1 MTMQEREEMFA
12 KDFLVAEDL
21 MKLCGCCRSDASQ
34 LIQEIKR
41 KSADRFHKQGRIH
54 VQDYIEAMRLDT
66 SRYYGAVGEVI
77 IAKMEPIPK
86 AEDEEEKTHAPK
98 EEEPLAVER
107 KSLYDVIVVNGER
120 LKIYR
125 GED

>member
-1 MTMQEREEMFA
+1 MTRQEREEMFA

-54 VQDYIEAMRLDT
+54 VQDYIEAMQLDT

-77 IAKMEPIPK
+77 IAKMEPMPK
-86 AEDEEEKTHAPK
+86 TENEGDIQTPK
-98 EEEPLAVER
+98 EEPPTVER
-107 KSLYDVIVVNGER
+107 KPLYNVVVINGER
-120 LKIYR
+120 MKVYR
-125 GED
+125 GEG

>member
-1 MTMQEREEMFA
+1 MTRQEREEMFA

-54 VQDYIEAMRLDT
+54 VQDYIEAMQLDT

-86 AEDEEEKTHAPK
+86 AEDEEETQAPE
-98 EEEPLAVER
+98 EEEPPAVER
-107 KSLYDVIVVNGER
+107 KPLYNVVVINGER
-120 LKIYR
+120 MKVYR
-125 GED
+125 GEG

>member
-1 MTMQEREEMFA
+1 MTRQEREEMFA

-54 VQDYIEAMRLDT
+54 VQDYIEAMQLDT

-77 IAKMEPIPK
+77 IAKMEPLPK
-86 AEDEEEKTHAPK
+86 AENEEEIQAPK
-98 EEEPLAVER
+98 EEESPAVER
-107 KSLYDVIVVNGER
+107 KPLYNVVVINGER
-120 LKIYR
+120 MKVYR
-125 GED
+125 GEG

>member
-1 MTMQEREEMFA
+1 MTRQEREEMFA

-54 VQDYIEAMRLDT
+54 VQDYIEAMQLDT

-77 IAKMEPIPK
+77 IAKMEPMPK
-86 AEDEEEKTHAPK
+86 AANEEEAQPPK
-98 EEEPLAVER
+98 EEPPTVER
-107 KSLYDVIVVNGER
+107 KPLYNVVVINGER
-120 LKIYR
+120 MKVYR
-125 GED
+125 GEG

>member
-1 MTMQEREEMFA
+1 MTRQEREEMFA

-54 VQDYIEAMRLDT
+54 VQDYIEAMQLDT

-86 AEDEEEKTHAPK
+86 AEDEEETQAPK
-98 EEEPLAVER
+98 EEEPPAVER
-107 KSLYDVIVVNGER
+107 KPLYNVVVINGER
-120 LKIYR
+120 MKVYR
-125 GED
+125 GEG

>member
-1 MTMQEREEMFA
+1 MTRQEREEMFA

-54 VQDYIEAMRLDT
+54 VQDYIEAMQPT
-66 SRYYGAVGEVI
+66 
-77 IAKMEPIPK
+77 
-86 AEDEEEKTHAPK
+86 K
-98 EEEPLAVER
+98 EEPPTVER
-107 KSLYDVIVVNGER
+107 KPLYNIVVINGER
-120 LKIYR
+120 MKVYR
-125 GED
+125 GEG

>member
-1 MTMQEREEMFA
+1 MTMKEREEMFA

-54 VQDYIEAMRLDT
+54 VQDYIEAMQLDT

-86 AEDEEEKTHAPK
+86 AENEEEAQSPK
-98 EEEPLAVER
+98 EEPAVER
-107 KSLYDVIVVNGER
+107 KPLYNVVVINGER
-120 LKIYR
+120 MKVYR
-125 GED
+125 GEG

>member
-1 MTMQEREEMFA
+1 MTRQEREEMFA

-54 VQDYIEAMRLDT
+54 VQDYIEAMQLDT

-77 IAKMEPIPK
+77 IAKMEPMPK
-86 AEDEEEKTHAPK
+86 AENEEEIQAPK
-98 EEEPLAVER
+98 EEPPAVER
-107 KSLYDVIVVNGER
+107 KPLYNVVVINGER
-120 LKIYR
+120 MKVYR
-125 GED
+125 GEG

>member
-1 MTMQEREEMFA
+1 MTRQEREEMFA

-54 VQDYIEAMRLDT
+54 VQDYIEAMQLDT

-77 IAKMEPIPK
+77 IAKMEPMPK
-86 AEDEEEKTHAPK
+86 AENEEEMQPPK
-98 EEEPLAVER
+98 EEAPTVER
-107 KSLYDVIVVNGER
+107 KPLYNVVVINGER
-120 LKIYR
+120 MKVYR
-125 GED
+125 GEG

>member
-1 MTMQEREEMFA
+1 MTRQEREEMFA

-54 VQDYIEAMRLDT
+54 VQDYIEAMQLDT

-86 AEDEEEKTHAPK
+86 AENEEEIQAPK
-98 EEEPLAVER
+98 EEEPPAVER
-107 KSLYDVIVVNGER
+107 KPLYNVVVINGER
-120 LKIYR
+120 MKVYR
-125 GED
+125 GEG

>member
-1 MTMQEREEMFA
+1 MTRQEREEMFA

-54 VQDYIEAMRLDT
+54 VQDYIEAMQLDT

-86 AEDEEEKTHAPK
+86 AENEKEIQAPK
-98 EEEPLAVER
+98 EEEPPAVER
-107 KSLYDVIVVNGER
+107 KPLYNVVVINGER
-120 LKIYR
+120 MKVYR
-125 GED
+125 GEG

>member
-1 MTMQEREEMFA
+1 MTRQEREEMFA

-54 VQDYIEAMRLDT
+54 VQDYIEAMQLDT

-77 IAKMEPIPK
+77 IAKMEPMPK
-86 AEDEEEKTHAPK
+86 AANEEETQPPK
-98 EEEPLAVER
+98 EDPPTVQRKPLYNVV
-107 KSLYDVIVVNGER
+107 VINGER
-120 LKIYR
+120 MKVYR
-125 GED
+125 GEG

>member
-1 MTMQEREEMFA
+1 MTRQEREEMFA

-54 VQDYIEAMRLDT
+54 VQDYIEAMQLDT

-86 AEDEEEKTHAPK
+86 AENEKEIQAPK
-98 EEEPLAVER
+98 EEESPAVER
-107 KSLYDVIVVNGER
+107 KPLYNVVVINGER
-120 LKIYR
+120 MKVYR
-125 GED
+125 GEG

>member
-1 MTMQEREEMFA
+1 MTRQEREEMFA

-54 VQDYIEAMRLDT
+54 VQDYIEAMQLDT

-77 IAKMEPIPK
+77 IAKMEPLPK
-86 AEDEEEKTHAPK
+86 AENEEEIQAPK
-98 EEEPLAVER
+98 EEEPPAVER
-107 KSLYDVIVVNGER
+107 KPLYNVVVINGER
-120 LKIYR
+120 MKVYR
-125 GED
+125 GEG

>member
-1 MTMQEREEMFA
+1 MTRQEREEMFA

-54 VQDYIEAMRLDT
+54 VQDYIEAMQLDT

-86 AEDEEEKTHAPK
+86 AENEEEIQAPK
-98 EEEPLAVER
+98 EEKPPAVER
-107 KSLYDVIVVNGER
+107 KPLYNVVVINGER
-120 LKIYR
+120 MKVYR
-125 GED
+125 GEG

>member
-1 MTMQEREEMFA
+1 MTRQEREEMFA

-54 VQDYIEAMRLDT
+54 VQDYIEAMQLDT

-77 IAKMEPIPK
+77 IAKMEPMPK
-86 AEDEEEKTHAPK
+86 AENEEEMQPTK
-98 EEEPLAVER
+98 EEPPAVER
-107 KSLYDVIVVNGER
+107 KPLYNVVVINGER
-120 LKIYR
+120 MKVYR
-125 GED
+125 GEG

>member
-1 MTMQEREEMFA
+1 MTRQEREEMFA

-54 VQDYIEAMRLDT
+54 VQDYIEAMQLDT

-86 AEDEEEKTHAPK
+86 AENEEEIQAPK
-98 EEEPLAVER
+98 EEPAVER
-107 KSLYDVIVVNGER
+107 KPLYNVVVINGER
-120 LKIYR
+120 MKVYR
-125 GED
+125 GEG

>member
-1 MTMQEREEMFA
+1 MTRQEREEMFA

-54 VQDYIEAMRLDT
+54 VQDYIEAMQLDT

-77 IAKMEPIPK
+77 IAQMEPIPK
-86 AEDEEEKTHAPK
+86 AEDEEETPAPK
-98 EEEPLAVER
+98 EEEPPAVER
-107 KSLYDVIVVNGER
+107 KPLYNVVVINGER
-120 LKIYR
+120 MKVYR
-125 GED
+125 GEG

>member
-1 MTMQEREEMFA
+1 MTRQEREEMFA

-54 VQDYIEAMRLDT
+54 VQDYIEAMQLDT

-77 IAKMEPIPK
+77 IAKMEPLPK
-86 AEDEEEKTHAPK
+86 AANEEETQPPK
-98 EEEPLAVER
+98 EEAPTVER
-107 KSLYDVIVVNGER
+107 KPLYNVVVINGER
-120 LKIYR
+120 MKVYR
-125 GED
+125 GEG

>member
-1 MTMQEREEMFA
+1 MTRQEREEMFA

-54 VQDYIEAMRLDT
+54 VQDYIEAMQLDT

-86 AEDEEEKTHAPK
+86 ADEEEEIQAPK
-98 EEEPLAVER
+98 EEESPAVER
-107 KSLYDVIVVNGER
+107 KPLYNVVVINGER
-120 LKIYR
+120 MKVYR
-125 GED
+125 GEA

>member
-41 KSADRFHKQGRIH
+41 KSADRFHRQGRIH
-54 VQDYIEAMRLDT
+54 VQDYIEAMQLDT
-66 SRYYGAVGEVI
+66 SRHYGAVGEVI

-86 AEDEEEKTHAPK
+86 AEEEEETHAPK
-98 EEEPLAVER
+98 EEPLVVEH

-120 LKIYR
+120 LKVYR

>member
-1 MTMQEREEMFA
+1 MTRQEREEMFA

-54 VQDYIEAMRLDT
+54 VQDYIEAMQLDT

-77 IAKMEPIPK
+77 IAKMEPMPK
-86 AEDEEEKTHAPK
+86 AENEEEIQAPK
-98 EEEPLAVER
+98 EEESPAVER
-107 KSLYDVIVVNGER
+107 KPLYNVVVINGER
-120 LKIYR
+120 MKVYR
-125 GED
+125 GEG

>member
-1 MTMQEREEMFA
+1 MTRQEREEMFA

-54 VQDYIEAMRLDT
+54 VQDYIEAMQLDT

-77 IAKMEPIPK
+77 IAKMEPMPK
-86 AEDEEEKTHAPK
+86 AANEEETQPPK
-98 EEEPLAVER
+98 EEPPTVER
-107 KSLYDVIVVNGER
+107 KPLYNVVVINGER
-120 LKIYR
+120 MKVYR
-125 GED
+125 GEG

>member
-1 MTMQEREEMFA
+1 
-12 KDFLVAEDL
+12 

-54 VQDYIEAMRLDT
+54 VQDYIEAMQLDT

-86 AEDEEEKTHAPK
+86 AENEEEIQAPK
-98 EEEPLAVER
+98 EEPAVER
-107 KSLYDVIVVNGER
+107 KPLYNVVVINGER
-120 LKIYR
+120 MKVYR
-125 GED
+125 GEG

>member
-1 MTMQEREEMFA
+1 MTRQEREEMFA

-54 VQDYIEAMRLDT
+54 VQDYIEAMQLDA

-77 IAKMEPIPK
+77 IAKMEPMPK
-86 AEDEEEKTHAPK
+86 AENEEEIQAPK
-98 EEEPLAVER
+98 EEEPPAVER
-107 KSLYDVIVVNGER
+107 KPLYNVVVINGER
-120 LKIYR
+120 MKVYR
-125 GED
+125 GEG

>member
-1 MTMQEREEMFA
+1 MTRQEREEMFA

-54 VQDYIEAMRLDT
+54 VQDYIEAMQLDT

-86 AEDEEEKTHAPK
+86 AEDEEEIQAPK
-98 EEEPLAVER
+98 EEEPPAVER
-107 KSLYDVIVVNGER
+107 KPLYNVVVINGER
-120 LKIYR
+120 MKVYR
-125 GED
+125 GEG

>member
-1 MTMQEREEMFA
+1 MTRQEREEMFA

-54 VQDYIEAMRLDT
+54 VQDYIEAMQLDT

-86 AEDEEEKTHAPK
+86 AENEEEAQAPK
-98 EEEPLAVER
+98 EEEPPAVER
-107 KSLYDVIVVNGER
+107 KPLYNVVVINGER
-120 LKIYR
+120 MKVYR
-125 GED
+125 GEG

>member
-1 MTMQEREEMFA
+1 MTRQEREEMFA

-54 VQDYIEAMRLDT
+54 VQDYIEAMQLDT

-77 IAKMEPIPK
+77 IAKMEPMPK
-86 AEDEEEKTHAPK
+86 AENEEETQAPK
-98 EEEPLAVER
+98 EEPPTVER
-107 KSLYDVIVVNGER
+107 KPLYNVVVINGER
-120 LKIYR
+120 MKVYR
-125 GED
+125 GEG

>member
-1 MTMQEREEMFA
+1 MTRQEREEMFA

-41 KSADRFHKQGRIH
+41 KSADRFHKQGLIH
-54 VQDYIEAMRLDT
+54 VQDYMEAMQLDT

-77 IAKMEPIPK
+77 IAKMEPMPK
-86 AEDEEEKTHAPK
+86 AANEEEAQPPK
-98 EEEPLAVER
+98 EEPPTVER
-107 KSLYDVIVVNGER
+107 KPLYNVVVINGER
-120 LKIYR
+120 MKVYR
-125 GED
+125 GEG

>member
-1 MTMQEREEMFA
+1 MTRQEREEMFA

-54 VQDYIEAMRLDT
+54 VQDYIEAMQLDT

-86 AEDEEEKTHAPK
+86 AENEEEIQAPK
-98 EEEPLAVER
+98 EEAPPAVER
-107 KSLYDVIVVNGER
+107 KPLYNVVVINGER
-120 LKIYR
+120 MKVYR
-125 GED
+125 GEG

>member
-1 MTMQEREEMFA
+1 MTRQEREEMFA

-54 VQDYIEAMRLDT
+54 VQDYIEAMQLDT

-86 AEDEEEKTHAPK
+86 AENEEEIQASK
-98 EEEPLAVER
+98 EEEPPAVER
-107 KSLYDVIVVNGER
+107 KPLYNVVVINGER
-120 LKIYR
+120 MKVYR
-125 GED
+125 GEG

>member
-1 MTMQEREEMFA
+1 MTRQEREEMFA

-54 VQDYIEAMRLDT
+54 VQDYIEAMQLDT

-77 IAKMEPIPK
+77 IAKMEPMPK
-86 AEDEEEKTHAPK
+86 AENEEETQAPK
-98 EEEPLAVER
+98 EEPPTVER
-107 KSLYDVIVVNGER
+107 KPLYNVVVINGER
-120 LKIYR
+120 MKIYR
-125 GED
+125 GEG

>member
-1 MTMQEREEMFA
+1 MTRQEREEMFA

-54 VQDYIEAMRLDT
+54 VQDYIEAMQLDT

-86 AEDEEEKTHAPK
+86 AENEEETQAPK
-98 EEEPLAVER
+98 EEEPPAVER
-107 KSLYDVIVVNGER
+107 KPLYNVVVINGER
-120 LKIYR
+120 MKVYR
-125 GED
+125 GEG

>member
-1 MTMQEREEMFA
+1 MTRQEREEMFA

-54 VQDYIEAMRLDT
+54 VQDYIEAMQLDT

-77 IAKMEPIPK
+77 IAKMEPLPK
-86 AEDEEEKTHAPK
+86 AENEEETQAPK
-98 EEEPLAVER
+98 EEPPTVER
-107 KSLYDVIVVNGER
+107 KPLYNVVVINGER
-120 LKIYR
+120 MKVYR
-125 GED
+125 GEG

>member
-1 MTMQEREEMFA
+1 MTRQEREEMFA

-54 VQDYIEAMRLDT
+54 VQDYIEAMQLDT

-77 IAKMEPIPK
+77 IAKMEPMPK
-86 AEDEEEKTHAPK
+86 AENEEEIQAPK
-98 EEEPLAVER
+98 EEEPPAVER
-107 KSLYDVIVVNGER
+107 KPLYNVVVINGER
-120 LKIYR
+120 MKVYR
-125 GED
+125 GEG

>member
-1 MTMQEREEMFA
+1 MTRQEREEMFA

-54 VQDYIEAMRLDT
+54 VQDYIEAMQLDT

-77 IAKMEPIPK
+77 IAKMEPMPK
-86 AEDEEEKTHAPK
+86 AENEEDMQPTK
-98 EEEPLAVER
+98 EEPPTVER
-107 KSLYDVIVVNGER
+107 KPLYNVVVINGER
-120 LKIYR
+120 MKVYR
-125 GED
+125 GEG

>member
-1 MTMQEREEMFA
+1 MTRQEREEMFA

-54 VQDYIEAMRLDT
+54 VQDYIEAMQLDT

-86 AEDEEEKTHAPK
+86 AENEEEIQAPK
-98 EEEPLAVER
+98 EEESPAVER
-107 KSLYDVIVVNGER
+107 KPLYNVVVINGER
-120 LKIYR
+120 MKVYR
-125 GED
+125 GEG

>member
-1 MTMQEREEMFA
+1 MTRQEREEMFA

-54 VQDYIEAMRLDT
+54 VQDYIEAMQLDT

-77 IAKMEPIPK
+77 IAKMEPLPK
-86 AEDEEEKTHAPK
+86 AENEEEIQAPK
-98 EEEPLAVER
+98 EEEPPAVER
-107 KSLYDVIVVNGER
+107 KPLYNVVVINGER
-120 LKIYR
+120 MKVYR
-125 GED
+125 REG

>member
-1 MTMQEREEMFA
+1 MTRQEREEMFA

-54 VQDYIEAMRLDT
+54 VQDYIEAMQLDT

-77 IAKMEPIPK
+77 IAKMEPMPK
-86 AEDEEEKTHAPK
+86 AENEEEIQAPK
-98 EEEPLAVER
+98 EEQPAVER
-107 KSLYDVIVVNGER
+107 KPLYNVVVINGER
-120 LKIYR
+120 MKVYR
-125 GED
+125 GEG